1 MAMNT
6 IKEAILRTLQD
17 DLKAGAFPN
26 EIYKHIIAHSYYE
39 FTKGKT
45 PWDTVSAQL
54 SMLIKYGDTRVARTK
69 KAKDGKKNGQWFY
82 YATKNQSQIDTY
94 CPSAQEKSTSYHE
107 RDLHPLL
114 ATYLKVRGVKAKT
127 IYHEQSNKKEEYQK
141 WIHPDMIGVKYV
153 EMENPTCQSL
163 FKATSGAETVE
174 IYSYE
179 LKRSIVSDYE
189 LKQCFFQ
196 AVSNSSWANY
206 GFLVAFE
213 IDTKLYDEIERLN
226 HSFGI
231 GIIKLSSK
239 PFESKVLYPAQRH
252 NLDFRT
258 IDKLCKVN
266 NDFCAYM
273 AQIETSITTVG
284 NAFKNAMQVLDSMT
298 DECFSSDSEI
308 LEYCKKHHI
317 PTEEEE

>member
-1 MAMNT
+1 MKT
-6 IKEAILRTLQD
+6 IKEAILKTLQED
-17 DLKAGAFPN
+17 FKEGAFPN
-26 EIYKHIIAHSYYE
+26 EIYEHIAKQKYYE
-39 FTKGKT
+39 FTVGKT

-54 SMLIKYGDTRVARTK
+54 SMLIKDGDTRIARTK
-69 KAKDGKKNGQWFY
+69 RAKEGKKNEQWFY
-82 YATKNQSQIDTY
+82 YATKNINQVEASCIQTIEE
-94 CPSAQEKSTSYHE
+94 PIPYHE

-114 ATYLKVRGVKAKT
+114 ATYLNDRGIKART
-127 IYHEQSNKKEEYQK
+127 IYHEQSKKKEEHQK

-153 EMENPTCQSL
+153 GMENSTCQSL
-163 FKATSGAETVE
+163 FKAISRIETVE

-239 PFESKVLYPAQRH
+239 PYESKVLYPAQRH
-252 NLDFRT
+252 SLDFRT

-266 NDFCAYM
+266 KEFCDYM
-273 AQIETSITTVG
+273 AQIETTITTTGKALKDVMKG
-284 NAFKNAMQVLDSMT
+284 LEAMSDK
-298 DECFSSDSEI
+298 CFLKDSEI
-308 LEYCKKHHI
+308 LEYCKSHNI
-317 PTEEEE
+317 PTEEDI

>member
-1 MAMNT
+1 MNT
-6 IKEAILRTLQD
+6 IKEAILKTLQD
-17 DLKAGAFPN
+17 DFKDGAFPYD
-26 EIYKHIIAHSYYE
+26 IYQHIVERQYYK
-39 FTKGKT
+39 FTIGKT

-54 SMLIKYGDTRVARTK
+54 SMLIKYGDTRIARTK
-69 KAKDGKKNGQWFY
+69 RKKNGKKNEQWFY
-82 YATKNQSQIDTY
+82 YATKNKNIIETSCISLSKETY
-94 CPSAQEKSTSYHE
+94 SYHE

-114 ATYLKVRGVKAKT
+114 ATYLKDRGIKAKT
-127 IYHEQSNKKEEYQK
+127 IYHEQSSKKEEHQK
-141 WIHPDMIGVKYV
+141 WIHPDIIGVKHV
-153 EMENPTCQSL
+153 EMETPTCQKL
-163 FKATSGAETVE
+163 FKDTNIADTVE

-179 LKRSIVSDYE
+179 LKRSIVNDYE

-239 PFESKVLYPAQRH
+239 PYESKVLYPAQRH
-252 NLDFRT
+252 PLDFRT

-266 NDFCAYM
+266 NEFCKYM
-273 AQIETSITTVG
+273 EQIETSITTTGKALKDVMKG
-284 NAFKNAMQVLDSMT
+284 LENMA
-298 DECFSSDSEI
+298 DESLSTDSEI
-308 LEYCKKHHI
+308 FEYCKKHHI
-317 PTEEEE
+317 PTDEE